1 MRRRDA
7 GRLDN
12 RIQRAFFP
20 STFYSARPMI
30 STSKNSFSLFLP
42 LRSLKNNKF
51 PFPIF
56 LWRSGSRL
64 LSLSQISIE
73 SSFKKRVLAPAG
85 DEEKITGGCHSDGE
99 QRSKSCCA
107 ALRKEKED
115 SWRVRLTAS
124 AAPKRLCL
132 GRLNKLID
140 SSLASQLM
148 SPIKIADIV
157 FHVNK
162 PRLSEPNHLFF
173 CIIYVCQISYIQNI
187 RLNFATIA
195 NYF

>member
-64 LSLSQISIE
+64 SLSLFLRSPSRAHLKRGCWRRLEMRKKSLGAVIRME
-73 SSFKKRVLAPAG
+73 SRGAKVAA
-85 DEEKITGGCHSDGE
+85 
-99 QRSKSCCA
+99 A

-157 FHVNK
+157 FHGVNK
-162 PRLSEPNHLFF
+162 PCLGAQSPLLLHYICVF
-173 CIIYVCQISYIQNI
+173 QISYTK
-187 RLNFATIA
+187 RSSKLCDHC
-195 NYF
+195 

>member
-1 MRRRDA
+1 VRRRERCWL

-56 LWRSGSRL
+56 LWRTAP
-64 LSLSQISIE
+64 LSLFLRSPSRAHLKRGWRRLETRKKSLGAVIRME
-73 SSFKKRVLAPAG
+73 SRKA
-85 DEEKITGGCHSDGE
+85 
-99 QRSKSCCA
+99 RSKSCCCCCA
-107 ALRKEKED
+107 AHREKKKRT
-115 SWRVRLTAS
+115 RVRLTAS
-124 AAPKRLCL
+124 TQRLSL

-148 SPIKIADIV
+148 SQLK
-157 FHVNK
+157 
-162 PRLSEPNHLFF
+162 
-173 CIIYVCQISYIQNI
+173 
-187 RLNFATIA
+187 
-195 NYF
+195 

>member
-1 MRRRDA
+1 MGFSWRVRGA
-7 GRLDN
+7 WCE
-12 RIQRAFFP
+12 RIEGWVSAAVKKCWLVALTTAYSAFFP

-56 LWRSGSRL
+56 LWCCARPPRS
-64 LSLSQISIE
+64 SLSQISIE
-73 SSFKKRVLAPAG
+73 SSFKKRVAPAA

-99 QRSKSCCA
+99 QRSKEQKLLA
-107 ALRKEKED
+107 
-115 SWRVRLTAS
+115 
-124 AAPKRLCL
+124 AAPLGTRKRGRACDWQPASTQRLSL

-148 SPIKIADIV
+148 SPIKI
-157 FHVNK
+157 
-162 PRLSEPNHLFF
+162 
-173 CIIYVCQISYIQNI
+173 
-187 RLNFATIA
+187 
-195 NYF
+195 